1 MRACDIMD
9 TNFHV
14 LHPHDPISTAV
25 NKFQKAS
32 RKEGKKVFGMMVVDD
47 NDRLVGM
54 LSMYDILI
62 YIQPKNMQVWGEM
75 DDLDPD
81 QVFQEQLK
89 RAKGIQVGD
98 IMTPEVVTIAP
109 NTHILS
115 ISDLMIK
122 KHIRRLPVVDQ
133 EKIIGIV
140 YVSSVF
146 YHMLNRFL
154 E

>member
-1 MRACDIMD
+1 MRASDIMD
-9 TNFHV
+9 THFHV
-14 LHPHDPISTAV
+14 LHPKDDIAAAIK
-25 NKFQKAS
+25 KFKAAS
-32 RKEGKKVFGMMVVDD
+32 RQEGKKVFGMMVVDD
-47 NDRLVGM
+47 NDHLVGM

-75 DDLDPD
+75 EDLDPD
-81 QVFQEQLK
+81 QVFDEHLN

-98 IMTPEVVTIAP
+98 IMTPDVVTIFP
-109 NTHILS
+109 RTHILS

-133 EKIIGIV
+133 ERIVGIV
-140 YVSSVF
+140 YVSDVF

-154 E
+154 D